1 MTTSRP
7 RRSAWRPGLAA
18 AAIVLAGVLA
28 WQLFGQDDAGPGTP
42 DDHGPVVT
50 ALKPDAQGLALPKRI
65 GSLRF
70 AVMGDVGRGDRA
82 QYDTANEMAR
92 WHDRFN
98 FSFVLMLGDNIYAEG
113 TAEQYAARF
122 ERPYKALLDRGVT
135 FQAALGNHD
144 PPGQPYYTPFN
155 MGGHRYYSFRKSAG
169 APLPGAGQ
177 TVEFFALD
185 TVVLDEAQ
193 LVWLRRMLAA
203 SDADWRIGFYH
214 HPLYTSGRYSFAASR
229 IRRRLEPIFVQYG
242 LDVGFSGHEHFYE
255 RIVPRQGVQYF
266 TSGGGGALRPGDI
279 RVSPLTVAGF
289 DDDTHFMLVEIAGDH
304 FYFQTISRTGQTV
317 DQGQFE
323 RVPHAEPAPVLR
335 K

>member
-1 MTTSRP
+1 
-7 RRSAWRPGLAA
+7 
-18 AAIVLAGVLA
+18 V
-28 WQLFGQDDAGPGTP
+28 
-42 DDHGPVVT
+42 
-50 ALKPDAQGLALPKRI
+50 K
-65 GSLRF
+65 F
-70 AVMGDVGRGDRA
+70 AVIGDAGRGDQPQNEVA
-82 QYDTANEMAR
+82 QQMVAWREKFPYDL
-92 WHDRFN
+92 
-98 FSFVLMLGDNIYAEG
+98 VLMLGDNIYDRHTPED
-113 TAEQYAARF
+113 YAAKF
-122 ERPYKALLDRGVT
+122 ERPYKPLLDAGVT
-135 FQAALGNHD
+135 FQAAIGNHD